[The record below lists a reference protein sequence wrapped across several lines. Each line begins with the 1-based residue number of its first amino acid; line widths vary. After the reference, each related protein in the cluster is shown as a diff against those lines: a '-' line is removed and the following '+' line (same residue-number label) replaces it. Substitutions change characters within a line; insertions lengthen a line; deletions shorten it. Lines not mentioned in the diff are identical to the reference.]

1 MRRDEAIRCLK
12 AEAEALRS
20 HGAEAL
26 FLFGST
32 LRDEAGPGSDLD
44 LFVDLAPHRRVT
56 LFDLLAMLRLLEE
69 RTGAEVDLTTRDALH
84 PLIKESIEASA
95 VRVF

>member
-44 LFVDLAPHRRVT
+44 LFIDLSPHKPVT
-56 LFDLLAMLRLLEE
+56 LFDLVAMRRLLEE
-69 RTGAEVDLTTRDALH
+69 RTGVPIDLTTRDALH
-84 PLIKESIEASA
+84 PLIRESIEASA